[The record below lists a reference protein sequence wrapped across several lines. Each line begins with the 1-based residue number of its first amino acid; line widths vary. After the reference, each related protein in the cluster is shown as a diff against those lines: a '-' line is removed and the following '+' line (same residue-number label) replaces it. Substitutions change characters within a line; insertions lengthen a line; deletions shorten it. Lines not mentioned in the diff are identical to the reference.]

1 MALTDHDS
9 FRGVDRA
16 RSVAHRRGLGYVRAL
31 EVTTFPPNQ
40 MRHILGHGVDLNHP
54 RLLALLDRTQGVFR
68 RQTEAWIEVLRE
80 QGIGND
86 IDLGAVA
93 SRPTVMPGAV
103 LKLIRQHGLMTEK
116 DAWESVR
123 KAVDF
128 MPPEFYAP
136 IPSPKEAVE
145 AIHAA
150 GGLAVHAHPGSV
162 PDQDLMKEVL
172 PLVDGLEVYTR
183 RHKPEQIPVYE
194 ELAGRHR
201 LLMTVG
207 SDYHGFNGDD
217 YEAPKKLIDIRY
229 LEKLG
234 ARVACLRARGPPR
247 GATRVAPAGPGLRRN
262 AAAARGCGLFPG
274 APPAGGAGC
283 PIFPPAAPDPAHPG
297 QCLPHA
303 STRRP
308 AAGSGGGGAHESEA
322 AHRPGQHPDELR
334 HLQRPG
340 HGDGTGAPSGPR
352 RHRPRRCAGGPGRHH
367 DSAADGAVCA
377 CRLTPISGKVAPKTS
392 IAMPPATMG
401 SRANRNWPLQSQAK
415 PPRAGP
421 KNAAP

>member
-1 MALTDHDS
+1 MAGRLSVVLADLHMHSTVSDGWRDPDEVAHLAADRGVRVMALTDHDT
-9 FRGVDRA
+9 FQGVDRA
-16 RSVAHRRGLGYVRAL
+16 RMVAHRRGLGYVRAL
-31 EVTTFPPNQ
+31 EVTTYPPNQ
-40 MRHILGHGVDLNHP
+40 MRHVLGHGVDVKHP

-68 RQTEAWIEVLRE
+68 RQSEAWIAVLHE
-80 QGIGND
+80 QGIGED
-86 IDLGAVA
+86 LQLGALA
-93 SRPTVMPGAV
+93 ERPTLMPGAV
-103 LKLIRQHGLMTEK
+103 LKVILQHGVMTEK

-123 KAVDF
+123 RAVDF

-194 ELAGRHR
+194 ELAGRHG

-234 ARVACLRARGPPR
+234 SRVEWP
-247 GATRVAPAGPGLRRN
+247 VVEKAG
-262 AAAARGCGLFPG
+262 
-274 APPAGGAGC
+274 
-283 PIFPPAAPDPAHPG
+283 
-297 QCLPHA
+297 
-303 STRRP
+303 
-308 AAGSGGGGAHESEA
+308 
-322 AHRPGQHPDELR
+322 
-334 HLQRPG
+334 
-340 HGDGTGAPSGPR
+340 
-352 RHRPRRCAGGPGRHH
+352 
-367 DSAADGAVCA
+367 
-377 CRLTPISGKVAPKTS
+377 
-392 IAMPPATMG
+392 
-401 SRANRNWPLQSQAK
+401 
-415 PPRAGP
+415 
-421 KNAAP
+421 

>member
-1 MALTDHDS
+1 MLADLHMHSTVSDGWRDPDEVAHLAADRGVRVMALTDHDT

-86 IDLGAVA
+86 TDLVAVA

-103 LKLIRQHGLMTEK
+103 LKLILQQGLMTEK

-172 PLVDGLEVYTR
+172 PLIDGLEVYTR
-183 RHKPEQIPVYE
+183 RHKPEQIPFYE

-234 ARVACLRARGPPR
+234 SRV
-247 GATRVAPAGPGLRRN
+247 
-262 AAAARGCGLFPG
+262 
-274 APPAGGAGC
+274 
-283 PIFPPAAPDPAHPG
+283 
-297 QCLPHA
+297 
-303 STRRP
+303 
-308 AAGSGGGGAHESEA
+308 E
-322 AHRPGQHPDELR
+322 
-334 HLQRPG
+334 
-340 HGDGTGAPSGPR
+340 
-352 RHRPRRCAGGPGRHH
+352 
-367 DSAADGAVCA
+367 
-377 CRLTPISGKVAPKTS
+377 
-392 IAMPPATMG
+392 
-401 SRANRNWPLQSQAK
+401 WPVVE
-415 PPRAGP
+415 RAG
-421 KNAAP
+421 

>member
-1 MALTDHDS
+1 MAGRLSVVLADLHMHSTVSDGWRDPDEVAHLAAERGVRIMALTDHDT
-9 FRGVDRA
+9 FQGVDRA

-31 EVTTFPPNQ
+31 EVTTYPPNQ
-40 MRHILGHGVDLNHP
+40 MRHVLGHGVDVKHP

-68 RQTEAWIEVLRE
+68 RQSEAWIAVLHE
-80 QGIGND
+80 QGIGED
-86 IDLGAVA
+86 LQLGALA
-93 SRPTVMPGAV
+93 ERPTLMPGAV
-103 LKLIRQHGLMTEK
+103 LKVILQHGVMTEK

-123 KAVDF
+123 RAVDF

-194 ELAGRHR
+194 ELARRHG

-217 YEAPKKLIDIRY
+217 YEAPRKLIDIRY

-234 ARVACLRARGPPR
+234 SRVEWP
-247 GATRVAPAGPGLRRN
+247 VVEKAG
-262 AAAARGCGLFPG
+262 
-274 APPAGGAGC
+274 
-283 PIFPPAAPDPAHPG
+283 
-297 QCLPHA
+297 
-303 STRRP
+303 
-308 AAGSGGGGAHESEA
+308 
-322 AHRPGQHPDELR
+322 
-334 HLQRPG
+334 
-340 HGDGTGAPSGPR
+340 
-352 RHRPRRCAGGPGRHH
+352 
-367 DSAADGAVCA
+367 
-377 CRLTPISGKVAPKTS
+377 
-392 IAMPPATMG
+392 
-401 SRANRNWPLQSQAK
+401 
-415 PPRAGP
+415 
-421 KNAAP
+421 

>member
-1 MALTDHDS
+1 MLADLHMHSTVSDGWRDPDEVAHLAAERGVRIMALTDHDT
-9 FRGVDRA
+9 FQGVDRA

-31 EVTTFPPNQ
+31 EVTTYPPNQ
-40 MRHILGHGVDLNHP
+40 MRHILGHGVDVKHP

-68 RQTEAWIEVLRE
+68 RQSEAWIAVLHE
-80 QGIGND
+80 QGIGED
-86 IDLGAVA
+86 LQLGALA
-93 SRPTVMPGAV
+93 ERPTLMPGAV
-103 LKLIRQHGLMTEK
+103 LKVILQHGVMTEK

-123 KAVDF
+123 RAVDF

-194 ELAGRHR
+194 ELARRHG

-217 YEAPKKLIDIRY
+217 YEAPRKLIDIRY

-234 ARVACLRARGPPR
+234 SRVEWP
-247 GATRVAPAGPGLRRN
+247 VVEKAG
-262 AAAARGCGLFPG
+262 
-274 APPAGGAGC
+274 
-283 PIFPPAAPDPAHPG
+283 
-297 QCLPHA
+297 
-303 STRRP
+303 
-308 AAGSGGGGAHESEA
+308 
-322 AHRPGQHPDELR
+322 
-334 HLQRPG
+334 
-340 HGDGTGAPSGPR
+340 
-352 RHRPRRCAGGPGRHH
+352 
-367 DSAADGAVCA
+367 
-377 CRLTPISGKVAPKTS
+377 
-392 IAMPPATMG
+392 
-401 SRANRNWPLQSQAK
+401 
-415 PPRAGP
+415 
-421 KNAAP
+421 

>member
-1 MALTDHDS
+1 MAGRLSVVLADLHMHSTVSDGWRDPDEVAHLAADRGVRIMALTDHDT
-9 FRGVDRA
+9 FQGVDRA

-31 EVTTFPPNQ
+31 EVTTYPPNQ
-40 MRHILGHGVDLNHP
+40 MRHVLGHGVDVKHP

-68 RQTEAWIEVLRE
+68 RQSEAWIAVLHE
-80 QGIGND
+80 QGIGED
-86 IDLGAVA
+86 LQLGALA
-93 SRPTVMPGAV
+93 ERPTLMPGAV
-103 LKLIRQHGLMTEK
+103 LKVILQHGVMTEK

-123 KAVDF
+123 RAVDF

-194 ELAGRHR
+194 ELARRHG

-234 ARVACLRARGPPR
+234 SRVEWP
-247 GATRVAPAGPGLRRN
+247 VVEKAG
-262 AAAARGCGLFPG
+262 
-274 APPAGGAGC
+274 
-283 PIFPPAAPDPAHPG
+283 
-297 QCLPHA
+297 
-303 STRRP
+303 
-308 AAGSGGGGAHESEA
+308 
-322 AHRPGQHPDELR
+322 
-334 HLQRPG
+334 
-340 HGDGTGAPSGPR
+340 
-352 RHRPRRCAGGPGRHH
+352 
-367 DSAADGAVCA
+367 
-377 CRLTPISGKVAPKTS
+377 
-392 IAMPPATMG
+392 
-401 SRANRNWPLQSQAK
+401 
-415 PPRAGP
+415 
-421 KNAAP
+421 